1 MLVSNLIE
9 YNHFCQIG
17 FSSVNTVII
26 CFISEVSL
34 RFPFQRFFSRSA
46 LDIHPVSSLWVLLHM
61 IPWFLSSVTCKL
73 PLVLVIIFL
82 RRDISCLM
90 ILSFKACFLFIFN
103 VEYVMTVFHS
113 WPLMNSSWTLCSSTS
128 SFSSMSFHHDY
139 LSHLSTSSFSSWQY
153 IRCQHS
159 LTVDHWWCFHVNL
172 FWTPFCG
179 SRIPG
184 VVFFCMTHTS
194 SRHLFIGVG
203 LKWSSC
209 TLVNIFTRF

>member
-34 RFPFQRFFSRSA
+34 RFPFKRFFSRPA

-61 IPWFLSSVTCKL
+61 IPWVLSSLTCKL

-82 RRDISCLM
+82 SRDIFLSM
-90 ILSFKACFLFIFN
+90 IISFKACFLFTFN

-113 WPLMNSSWTLCSSTS
+113 WPLINSSWILCSSTS
-128 SFSSMSFHHDY
+128 SFSSMSFHHDHSSY
-139 LSHLSTSSFSSWQY
+139 LSTSSFSSWQY
-153 IRCQHS
+153 ICVVNTRWP
-159 LTVDHWWCFHVNL
+159 LTIDDVSTLICFEHRFVGVEFPESFSPVWLILAVD
-172 FWTPFCG
+172 
-179 SRIPG
+179 
-184 VVFFCMTHTS
+184 TS
-194 SRHLFIGVG
+194 S
-203 LKWSSC
+203 
-209 TLVNIFTRF
+209 

>member
-34 RFPFQRFFSRSA
+34 RFPFKRFFSRPA

-61 IPWFLSSVTCKL
+61 IPWVLSSVTCKL

-82 RRDISCLM
+82 CRDISCLWFY
-90 ILSFKACFLFIFN
+90 LLKH
-103 VEYVMTVFHS
+103 VFFS
-113 WPLMNSSWTLCSSTS
+113 PLTWNT
-128 SFSSMSFHHDY
+128 
-139 LSHLSTSSFSSWQY
+139 SWQYFIHDRWWILHEFFARQRLRFHLCHFIMTIHLICQPRHSHMTIY

-184 VVFFCMTHTS
+184 V
-194 SRHLFIGVG
+194 
-203 LKWSSC
+203 
-209 TLVNIFTRF
+209 IFLYDSY